1 VQCPLKVES
10 EPTLKALAAA
20 NHMLMMITGEAR
32 CQQMPTS
39 YAHQHVEK
47 EAVVAGQRI
56 SFLHACLHSLLAF
69 AYFAANC
76 GAGQHRT
83 PQHSTPQHST

>member
-39 YAHQHVEK
+39 YAHQHVGK

-56 SFLHACLHSLLAF
+56 SFLTCLF
-69 AYFAANC
+69 A
-76 GAGQHRT
+76 
-83 PQHSTPQHST
+83 